1 MNKNYEQKP
10 LGFDRTQLFKEYTQP
25 ITNRQSALKAA
36 LTLMTSNNLSWSMKD
51 IMLVTERIQNWMETG
66 DDSFVPKMD
75 KYFKLKSDQ
84 QLEELFTY
92 FLQNQKNFHL

>member
-84 QLEELFTY
+84 QLEELFSQHTK
-92 FLQNQKNFHL
+92 QKLDLL